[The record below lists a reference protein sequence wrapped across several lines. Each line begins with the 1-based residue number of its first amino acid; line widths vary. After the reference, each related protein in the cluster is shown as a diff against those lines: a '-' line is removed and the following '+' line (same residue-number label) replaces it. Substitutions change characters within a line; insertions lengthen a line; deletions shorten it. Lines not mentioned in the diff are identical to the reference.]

1 MNNSTTRAVYSIH
14 RLQQWRNM
22 LPEQLRTSD
31 FWSHGDVLAYC
42 RNSHAW
48 NARSVLSNRE
58 LYTSCTSES
67 DTTNDTNSKQTV
79 NRNAGLALRNVA
91 SPRWILVQSQM
102 LPQKQNSW
110 RDKKLPREDNRQYWI
125 TNPLR
130 GSAFAYIDNVTM
142 LMHESLNMWEAM
154 TKYRRICAERGRKR
168 NRWMHMC
175 TSYHIPLLSYLLKRS
190 INMK

>member
-1 MNNSTTRAVYSIH
+1 MYSIH

-22 LPEQLRTSD
+22 LSEQLRTSD

-142 LMHESLNMWEAM
+142 LMHYAWISQHVENYEQIPAHMCRKRQKEESLDP
-154 TKYRRICAERGRKR
+154 
-168 NRWMHMC
+168 H
-175 TSYHIPLLSYLLKRS
+175 SLSIY
-190 INMK
+190 IYIYIYI